1 MSDTNPPEDPQ
12 AETAAA
18 ELSPAARILQLQQL
32 HQQLDAEIDALY
44 EYPYRDQLH
53 LQRLKRQKLR
63 LKDDIERLKGDLIP
77 DLNA

>member
-1 MSDTNPPEDPQ
+1 M
-12 AETAAA
+12 A

-32 HQQLDAEIDALY
+32 HRQLDEEIESLY

-53 LQRLKRQKLR
+53 LQRLKKRKLR
-63 LKDDIERLKGDLIP
+63 IKDDIERLKDELIP